1 MSVEDPDLPDLPDL
15 NVVTGA
21 FGYTGRYVAGR
32 LLSMGARVRTLT
44 GHPERHNPF
53 GHRVSVA
60 PLNFEDPPGLTESLR
75 GATTLY
81 NTYWIR
87 FAHGRETFER
97 AVANSLALI
106 GAAKDAGVSRI
117 VHISITNP
125 SHGSPFP
132 YFKGKSTVEQAII
145 DSGLSYAIVRPAL
158 IFGLED
164 ILINNIAWLLR
175 RFPIF
180 IVPGKGDCL
189 LQPVDVEDLAQLAT
203 SAGRGRDNVIFDAVG
218 PETHTFDQLV
228 RLIAETVK
236 SRARVVHLGPGAAL
250 LASRVIGLLV
260 RDAMLTRDE
269 VEGLNSNL
277 LVSQQPATGSTKL
290 SVWLR
295 QNGEHIG
302 AAYASELRRHY
313 R

>member
-1 MSVEDPDLPDLPDL
+1 MSAENPEL

-21 FGYTGRYVAGR
+21 FGYTGRYITGR
-32 LLSMGARVRTLT
+32 LLSMGVRVRTFT
-44 GHPERHNPF
+44 GHPGRHNPF
-53 GHRVSVA
+53 GQQISVA
-60 PLNFEDPPGLTESLR
+60 PLNFANPGELAENLR

-87 FAHGRETFER
+87 FNHGRETFEK
-97 AVANSLALI
+97 AVGNTVTLI
-106 GAAKDAGVSRI
+106 GAAKEAGVSRI

-125 SHGSPFP
+125 SHGSPLP
-132 YFKGKSTVEQAII
+132 YFKGKAIVEQAII

-175 RFPIF
+175 RFPVF
-180 IVPGKGDCL
+180 IVPGQGDYL
-189 LQPVDVEDLAQLAT
+189 LQPVHVEDLAELAT
-203 SAGRGRDNVIFDAVG
+203 GAGRGHDNVIFDAVG
-218 PETHTFDQLV
+218 PETYTFDQLV
-228 RLIAETVK
+228 RLIAETVG
-236 SRARVVHLGPGAAL
+236 SRARTVHLRPGLAL
-250 LASRVIGLLV
+250 LASKVLGLLV

-269 VEGLNSNL
+269 VEGLMSNL
-277 LVSQQPATGSTKL
+277 LVSQEPATARTNL

-295 QNGEHIG
+295 QNAEHIG
-302 AAYASELRRHY
+302 ATYASELRRHY